1 MASKSE
7 EPTVEL
13 YMYSLNQEFPV
24 GKGHQTYLKR
34 FSELSKDITGDL
46 AERVQVEAQVFGVD
60 PKLAAVPSDWRAQ
73 WLENQWIENHTKA
86 IGMGRRPDL
95 DPLRTAIMRE
105 EEFGAIVFEP
115 RSDRVYKLNRAGA
128 ELFKALQA
136 EHLKNE
142 GEPKVRQ
149 YAGFKTDTVEGFVR
163 QLKAAGLWSL
173 Q

>member
-34 FSELSKDITGDL
+34 FSEMSKDLTGEL
-46 AERVQVEAQVFGVD
+46 AERVQLEAQVFNVD
-60 PKLAAVPSDWRAQ
+60 RKLAAVPADWRAQ

-95 DPLRTAIMRE
+95 DPLRTAILRE

-128 ELFKALQA
+128 KLFKALQA
-136 EHLKNE
+136 EHVKSE
-142 GEPKVRQ
+142 GRLEVR
-149 YAGFKTDTVEGFVR
+149 ALSGFKVGEVDGFVA
-163 QLKAAGLWSL
+163 QLKAAGLWGL